1 MSVRR
6 KVRGAIPG
14 SVRQRI
20 YDRRRSKRRA
30 WKRAPGTE
38 TVLPSA
44 GAALTFDDGPDPE
57 FTPLLLDALDRAA
70 AKATFFVVG
79 ERVAG
84 NEALLREIEARGHE
98 VALHGMTHRRHD
110 GLDGEQ
116 ARAELTAGLAAI
128 EGASVARPR
137 RYRPPFGATSPT
149 LARVCDE
156 LGLTLAYWSAW
167 GQDWDPIPAKRI
179 ADLVERDLE
188 PGAVILLHDSALYA
202 EREDA
207 GATIDAV
214 PLLAAAAGAAGIKL
228 VSLEDAQ
235 RSSSSR

>member
-20 YDRRRSKRRA
+20 YDRRRSRRRA
-30 WKRAPGTE
+30 WKRAPGIE
-38 TVLPSA
+38 TVPPGA
-44 GAALTFDDGPDPE
+44 GAVLTFDDGPDSE
-57 FTPLLLDALDRAA
+57 FTPLLLDALDRAG

-98 VALHGMTHRRHD
+98 VALHGLTHRRHD
-110 GLDGEQ
+110 GLDEEQ
-116 ARAELTAGLAAI
+116 ARAELAAGLAAI
-128 EGASVARPR
+128 ESAGVARPR
-137 RYRPPFGATSPT
+137 CYRPPFGATSPT
-149 LARVCDE
+149 LARVCAE
-156 LGLTLAYWSAW
+156 LGLALAYWSAW

-207 GATIDAV
+207 RATIEAV
-214 PLLAAAAGAAGIKL
+214 PLIAAVAKSRGIEFTSLAR
-228 VSLEDAQ
+228 SLADP
-235 RSSSSR
+235 RS